1 MQNRAYPDVPYVGV
15 YKVLNQPAIVLRDLD
30 LIKDV
35 MTTSFSH
42 FCNNDFV
49 VNPEL
54 DPLISNN
61 PFAAVDDNWK
71 TARMN
76 MAPLFTTM
84 KVGTL
89 LRKLAFTCV
98 WCSFT
103 HFEFRSKCCF
113 PSSETLANSSL
124 SSFRKIGKMSMH
136 PRFVLFRVIIN
147 YIYRVEHIYKKIPT
161 NKFYIYNFNRY

>member
-1 MQNRAYPDVPYVGV
+1 MQNRAHPDVPYVGV
-15 YKVLNQPAIVLRDLD
+15 YKVLNQPAILLRDLD

-61 PFAAVDDNWK
+61 PFAAVGDNWK

-76 MAPLFTTM
+76 MAPLFTTS
-84 KVGTL
+84 KVGIF
-89 LRKLAFTCV
+89 KNKKVFH
-98 WCSFT
+98 T
-103 HFEFRSKCCF
+103 HVC
-113 PSSETLANSSL
+113 
-124 SSFRKIGKMSMH
+124 
-136 PRFVLFRVIIN
+136 
-147 YIYRVEHIYKKIPT
+147 HI
-161 NKFYIYNFNRY
+161 